1 MARWLDIALSWKQRG
16 ATGAKWPRHQ
26 RRGKEVQHWD
36 LKNPGAAFRYP
47 YYHIQFFRF
56 ISIQIHAIDIYIYF
70 CDDSLKHRLM
80 VSHHVLTLTCICSHQ
95 GYAYCVYSDRCMGAT
110 QPVSQSNPACRPA
123 WLLFVDYL
131 PTRKYVSSCT
141 VWCVGRKTE
150 KSAKSMIINASNL
163 ESTLAFTN
171 FYHFG
176 LQSLVFQSASDWIP
190 DRCPHAMQP
199 CDPSSAFFGFMGVT
213 SALVFANLGA
223 APQRTFHR
231 KINHAMTW
239 HCQVGRLRKFRC
251 KE

>member
-1 MARWLDIALSWKQRG
+1 MQ
-16 ATGAKWPRHQ
+16 
-26 RRGKEVQHWD
+26 
-36 LKNPGAAFRYP
+36 
-47 YYHIQFFRF
+47 
-56 ISIQIHAIDIYIYF
+56 SIYIYIYF